1 MWSLDSEL
9 SRDSCE
15 DEESTLGT
23 VSKNEETGHADVD
36 KGYRPKTGLPGFDV
50 FNEVQ
55 RPAFLQ
61 SPDSQ
66 TRPIPIKERCLS
78 SSSSSKETMTSIRPS
93 IDNGDL
99 LEKVR
104 PLRCHEYSMIGMVQ
118 EDKLAV
124 MDGSFRFLVAQ
135 ILPTALEKVKC

>member
-66 TRPIPIKERCLS
+66 TRPIPIKEV
-78 SSSSSKETMTSIRPS
+78 SKLLIVIQR
-93 IDNGDL
+93 DND
-99 LEKVR
+99 
-104 PLRCHEYSMIGMVQ
+104 EYQ
-118 EDKLAV
+118 AEY
-124 MDGSFRFLVAQ
+124 R
-135 ILPTALEKVKC
+135 